1 MESRISWYYKTH
13 MEGDIINMNWNEGL
27 GKWQKKRVTKHI
39 KKNDIK
45 EMENR
50 RKYKK
55 ENTRGRKSKASEAM
69 NE

>member
-1 MESRISWYYKTH
+1 MESRICWYYKTH
-13 MEGDIINMNWNEGL
+13 MEGDIIDMNRNEGL
-27 GKWQKKRVTKHI
+27 GKWQKKRVIKNI

-55 ENTRGRKSKASEAM
+55 GERVKQARQ
-69 NE
+69 